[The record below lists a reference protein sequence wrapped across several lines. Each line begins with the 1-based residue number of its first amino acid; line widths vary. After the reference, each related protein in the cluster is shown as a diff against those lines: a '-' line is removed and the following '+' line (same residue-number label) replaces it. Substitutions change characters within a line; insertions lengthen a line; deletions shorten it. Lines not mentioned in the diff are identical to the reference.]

1 MADRSTEAVIDS
13 PVTET
18 DGFGLS
24 VDEVDGRAVLNV
36 SGELDVTTA
45 PALADCVERML
56 GEGRSH
62 ITIDLENLRF
72 LDSQGLNVLVVAYK
86 HAHERDGEVV
96 VRGAQGSVLKVLDI
110 CGLTKVL
117 AVDEL

>member
-1 MADRSTEAVIDS
+1 LAEAATETPFAG
-13 PVTET
+13 T
-18 DGFGLS
+18 DGFGLW
-24 VDEVDGRAVLNV
+24 VDLADGRAVLNV
-36 SGELDVTTA
+36 SGELDVATA
-45 PALADCVERML
+45 PLLADCVDHML
-56 GEGRSH
+56 GQGQSH
-62 ITIDLENLRF
+62 LTIDLENVRF

-86 HAHERDGEVV
+86 RAHDRDGEVV